1 MTREGVALG
10 DTWITDLTH
19 FLDEDGQI
27 APADGPAR
35 RLAEHLTAIVAMA
48 SYPEI
53 VIPAKYNVRCRR
65 RPARKPCGGHI
76 EADLDASTDEIM
88 WWCTQCDDKGYIR
101 NWKRSMWDLGD
112 AVGSH

>member
-1 MTREGVALG
+1 MVREGVTLG

-53 VIPAKYNVRCRR
+53 VIPAEFSVRCRR
-65 RPARKPCGGHI
+65 RPARKPCSGHI
-76 EADLDASTDEIM
+76 EADLYASTDEIM

-101 NWKRSMWDLGD
+101 NWRRSMWDLGD
-112 AVGSH
+112 VVGSH